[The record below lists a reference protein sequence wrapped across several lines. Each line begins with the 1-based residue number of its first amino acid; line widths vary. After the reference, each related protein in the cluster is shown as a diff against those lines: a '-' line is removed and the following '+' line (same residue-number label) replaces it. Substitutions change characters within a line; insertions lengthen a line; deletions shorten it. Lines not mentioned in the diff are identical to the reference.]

1 MQIQASSLPPRR
13 HLDLCGNG
21 FAPRAV
27 DQHQLGPDHRHDHRH
42 GSPYSVTVTASDGQ
56 GASASQ
62 SFTWNVS
69 TLSVTNPGTHN
80 GAVGDGVALPI
91 QASGLPSGDTWIYS
105 ATGLPSG
112 LSINT
117 SSGQIGGTIT
127 GSANAYSVSV
137 TASDGQGASASQ
149 SFTWNVSTLS
159 VTNPGTH
166 NGAVGDSVALPIQS
180 GGLPSGDSWT
190 YAATGL
196 PSGLSINTS
205 SGQIGGTI
213 TGSAN
218 AYSVSVTASDG
229 QGASASQ
236 SFTWNVSTLSVT
248 NPGTHNGAVG
258 DSVALP
264 IQSGGLPSGDSWTY
278 AATGLPSGLSIN
290 TSSGQIGGTIT
301 GSANAYSVSV
311 TASDGQGASASQSF
325 TWNVSTLS
333 VTNPGTHNGAVGDS
347 VALPIQS
354 GGLPSGDS
362 WTYAATGLPSGLSI
376 NTSSGQI
383 GGTITGSANAYSVS
397 VTASD
402 GQGASAS
409 QSFTWNVSTLSVT
422 NPGTHD
428 GAVGD
433 RRSAADSGRR
443 LAQRRYVDLFGHRLA
458 VGPLHQHQLGPDRRH
473 DHWLGECLLGLG
485 HGQRRP
491 GRSASQSFTWNV
503 STLSVTNPGTHNGAV
518 GDSVALPI
526 QSGGLPSG
534 DSWTYA
540 ATGLPSGLSINTS
553 SGQIGGTHH
562 WLGEYLL
569 GLGHGQRRPGRQR
582 QPELHLER
590 VHPVG
595 D

>member
-1 MQIQASSLPPRR
+1 M
-13 HLDLCGNG
+13 
-21 FAPRAV
+21 
-27 DQHQLGPDHRHDHRH
+27 
-42 GSPYSVTVTASDGQ
+42 
-56 GASASQ
+56 
-62 SFTWNVS
+62 
-69 TLSVTNPGTHN
+69 TNPGTQN
-80 GAVGDGVALPI
+80 GAVGDSVALQI
-91 QASGLPSGDTWIYS
+91 QSGGLPSGDSWTYA

-127 GSANAYSVSV
+127 GSANTYSVSV

-166 NGAVGDSVALPIQS
+166 NGAVGDSVALQIQA

-248 NPGTHNGAVG
+248 NPGTHE
-258 DSVALP
+258 
-264 IQSGGLPSGDSWTY
+264 
-278 AATGLPSGLSIN
+278 
-290 TSSGQIGGTIT
+290 
-301 GSANAYSVSV
+301 
-311 TASDGQGASASQSF
+311 
-325 TWNVSTLS
+325 
-333 VTNPGTHNGAVGDS
+333 
-347 VALPIQS
+347 
-354 GGLPSGDS
+354 
-362 WTYAATGLPSGLSI
+362 
-376 NTSSGQI
+376 
-383 GGTITGSANAYSVS
+383 
-397 VTASD
+397 
-402 GQGASAS
+402 
-409 QSFTWNVSTLSVT
+409 
-422 NPGTHD
+422 
-428 GAVGD
+428 
-433 RRSAADSGRR
+433 RRGWRQRRAADSVQRS
-443 LAQRRYVDLFGHRLA
+443 AQRRYVDLRCHRLA

-491 GRSASQSFTWNV
+491 GR
-503 STLSVTNPGTHNGAV
+503 
-518 GDSVALPI
+518 
-526 QSGGLPSG
+526 
-534 DSWTYA
+534 
-540 ATGLPSGLSINTS
+540 
-553 SGQIGGTHH
+553 
-562 WLGEYLL
+562 E
-569 GLGHGQRRPGRQR
+569 R

>member
-1 MQIQASSLPPRR
+1 MPSGDSWTYAATGLPSGLSINTSSGQI
-13 HLDLCGNG
+13 GG
-21 FAPRAV
+21 TIT
-27 DQHQLGPDHRHDHRH
+27 
-42 GSPYSVTVTASDGQ
+42 GSANAYSVSVTASDGQ

-80 GAVGDGVALPI
+80 GAVGDSVALPI
-91 QASGLPSGDTWIYS
+91 QSGGLPSGDSWTYA

-127 GSANAYSVSV
+127 GSANAYSVSVTASDGQGASASQSFTWNVSTLSVTNPGTQNGAVGDSVALPIQSGGLPSGDSWTYAATGLPSGLSINTSSGQIGGTITGSANAYSVSVTASDGQGASASQSFTWNVSTLSVTNPGTQNGAVGDSVALPIQSGGLPSGDSWTYAATGLPSGLSINTSSGQIGGTITGSANTYSVSV

-347 VALPIQS
+347 VALPIES

-362 WTYAATGLPSGLSI
+362 WTSTRHGLASGLSI
-376 NTSSGQI
+376 NTSSGLI
-383 GGTITGSANAYSVS
+383 SGTITGSANTYSVS

-402 GQGASAS
+402 GESAAPARAS
-409 QSFTWNVSTLSVT
+409 
-422 NPGTHD
+422 PGTCPPC
-428 GAVGD
+428 
-433 RRSAADSGRR
+433 R
-443 LAQRRYVDLFGHRLA
+443 
-458 VGPLHQHQLGPDRRH
+458 
-473 DHWLGECLLGLG
+473 
-485 HGQRRP
+485 
-491 GRSASQSFTWNV
+491 
-503 STLSVTNPGTHNGAV
+503 
-518 GDSVALPI
+518 
-526 QSGGLPSG
+526 
-534 DSWTYA
+534 
-540 ATGLPSGLSINTS
+540 
-553 SGQIGGTHH
+553 
-562 WLGEYLL
+562 
-569 GLGHGQRRPGRQR
+569 
-582 QPELHLER
+582 
-590 VHPVG
+590 
-595 D
+595 